1 MGSNNQPQNN
11 ILENN
16 QTSNVNSTISA
27 NKNDESQKKKSFNFI
42 KKHKEEQIQNSSS
55 GLESIDFNQTEPPK
69 QNSLDMNALNQI
81 YQEQNNEKMKINQQ
95 KMNMAMMGNNPMMAE
110 MYMQNLRMIQM
121 QNLNNM
127 NNLQMNMNNMNI
139 GFSQMNNMN
148 IQNTQPTVYDGLFD
162 PALMNQQ
169 QSQIMNYMMNDNKK
183 EVEKKAEKID
193 PFNNLLDL
201 MK

>member
-1 MGSNNQPQNN
+1 MNNMPNINNLQMNMNN
-11 ILENN
+11 I
-16 QTSNVNSTISA
+16 Q
-27 NKNDESQKKKSFNFI
+27 
-42 KKHKEEQIQNSSS
+42 
-55 GLESIDFNQTEPPK
+55 
-69 QNSLDMNALNQI
+69 
-81 YQEQNNEKMKINQQ
+81 
-95 KMNMAMMGNNPMMAE
+95 
-110 MYMQNLRMIQM
+110 
-121 QNLNNM
+121 NM
-127 NNLQMNMNNMNI
+127 NNLQTNMNNMNI

-183 EVEKKAEKID
+183 EIEKKAEKID